1 MKSIKEVMIV
11 DDDTT
16 LIFLAEK
23 FTQITGMVEKT
34 TAFEDGRTAYDE
46 LLLRLEKGSSLPDII
61 LLDITMQDWDAWTM
75 LTELKRLGLLQ
86 RLSIFIV
93 TSSASKEDRLLAKS
107 FNLEDQYIEKP
118 ISPELLRAIF
128 ESHLGA

>member
-1 MKSIKEVMIV
+1 MKSIKEVMII
-11 DDDTT
+11 DDDST

-23 FTQITGMVEKT
+23 FIQIIGMVEKT
-34 TAFEDGRTAYDE
+34 TAFEDGKTAYQA
-46 LLLRLEKGSSLPDII
+46 LLDREKHGQPYPDII
-61 LLDITMQDWDAWTM
+61 LLDITMQDWDAWTT
-75 LTELKRLGLLQ
+75 LNEFKKAGILNKLDIYIL
-86 RLSIFIV
+86 
-93 TSSASKEDRLLAKS
+93 TSSSSKEDRRLAKT

>member
-1 MKSIKEVMIV
+1 MKSIKEVMII

-34 TAFEDGRTAYDE
+34 TAFEDGKTAFDE
-46 LLLRLEKGSSLPDII
+46 LVNRLSNGINMPDVI

-75 LTELKRLGLLQ
+75 LTELRKLGLLEK
-86 RLSIFIV
+86 LNIFIV

-107 FNLEDQYIEKP
+107 FSLEDQYIEKP